1 MLIVDPKTTATPDL
15 HQFLLGAVAPRP
27 IAFVSTISENST
39 PNLAPYSFFNAFSS
53 NPPIVIFSSNRRVRD
68 NTTKHTLGNIQEIEE
83 VVINMVSH
91 SIARQMTIASIEY
104 DEEISEFDKAGFTPV
119 PSDLVKPFRVKESPV
134 QMECKVREIITL
146 GNEGGAGNLVVCE
159 VIRMH
164 IDEGVLDENG
174 RIDPQKIDLMARM
187 GRAFYCRASG
197 PNVFPIV
204 QPVNQL
210 GIGFDGLPGHVRQ
223 SSILTG
229 NQLAEMAA
237 LMALPDEA
245 TIAAQKA
252 DARVMDAL
260 AGNQQDR
267 DTHLHRYAQEL
278 IEQGEVAKALAVVMV
293 E

>member
-1 MLIVDPKTTATPDL
+1 MLTVDPKTTPTADL
-15 HQFLLGAVAPRP
+15 HQYLLGAVAPRP
-27 IAFVSTISENST
+27 IAFVSTISENGT

-68 NTTKHTLGNIQEIEE
+68 NTTKHTLGNIREVDE

-104 DEEISEFDKAGFTPV
+104 DEEVSEFDKAGFTPV

-134 QMECKVREIITL
+134 QMECKVREIISL
-146 GNEGGAGNLVVCE
+146 GDEGGAGNLMVCE
-159 VIRMH
+159 VVRMH
-164 IDEGVLDENG
+164 IEEGVLDENG

-252 DARVMDAL
+252 DPRVMDAL

-278 IEQGEVAKALAVVMV
+278 IDQGEVEKALAVVMA